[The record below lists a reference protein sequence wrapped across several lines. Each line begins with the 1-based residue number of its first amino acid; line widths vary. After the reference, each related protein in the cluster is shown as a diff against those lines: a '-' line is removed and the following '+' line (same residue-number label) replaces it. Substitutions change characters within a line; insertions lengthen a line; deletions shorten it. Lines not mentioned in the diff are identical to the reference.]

1 CELRDLG
8 EPYGIEIQF
17 LLNKALL
24 FARRF
29 EQGMDLT
36 RIPREMAVAWAEEER
51 KHLEAGGCARCQG
64 AGWTCEQHPDRPWP
78 HDDCPGP
85 GEPCS
90 ARNVSD
96 PPDKPPD
103 FVSYV
108 NASDPF
114 YTPGSIPPATKAR
127 PAGPLWTIRRGDH
140 TIACELRYH

>member
-1 CELRDLG
+1 MC
-8 EPYGIEIQF
+8 P
-17 LLNKALL
+17 
-24 FARRF
+24 
-29 EQGMDLT
+29 
-36 RIPREMAVAWAEEER
+36 
-51 KHLEAGGCARCQG
+51 RCQG
-64 AGWTCEQHPDRPWP
+64 ERWTCEQHPDRPWP

-140 TIACELRYH
+140 TIACELRYHGEYGVEVQTLRDGELFSGRRFDTRAQAVQWAELEREAWSAQSTARVRI